1 MIQLGEFIYD
11 LVNIATGSVKAISY
25 GAKTLHYL
33 ARKVPDE
40 DIMKVTRLLEN
51 GGILL
56 NGTTKK
62 ISVKKE
68 DFPIFL
74 NH

>member
-1 MIQLGEFIYD
+1 M
-11 LVNIATGSVKAISY
+11 VK
-25 GAKTLHYL
+25 
-33 ARKVPDE
+33 

-62 ISVKKE
+62 TSSQE
-68 DFPIFL
+68 EGFPNFL
-74 NH
+74 KPLRTDG